1 VKSKSQNTR
10 QAVLE
15 SAIRAFARRGY
26 ASTSVDA
33 ILEASGLS
41 KPTLY
46 YYFEN
51 KAGLFRAILAFA
63 YDETFRLMNE
73 AATRARTAEKKLVN
87 VAEALFVF
95 ARAHEDLMRLVL
107 TTLFA
112 ASSELPPRCIVL
124 AKRRRNFEL
133 VHKIVEEAQQ
143 SGEFKA
149 TYDSTEMAQL
159 IFGALS
165 HQIRAHLLD
174 TSEAL
179 DRKRAERIVA
189 MFCEGARRKN

>member
-1 VKSKSQNTR
+1 LKAKSQETR
-10 QAVLE
+10 RLVLE

-26 ASTSVDA
+26 ASTSVDT
-33 ILEASGLS
+33 ILEETGLS

-51 KAGLFRAILAFA
+51 KADLFRAILAFA

-73 AATRARTAEKKLVN
+73 ATARGGTAEETLVN

-95 ARAHEDLMRLVL
+95 AKAHEDLMRLVL

-112 ASSELPPRCIVL
+112 ASSEFPPRSIDL
-124 AKRRRNFEL
+124 AKRQRNFEL
-133 VHKIVEEAQQ
+133 VHKIVQEAQA
-143 SGEFKA
+143 SGEFKT
-149 TYDSTEMAQL
+149 TYNSNEIAQS
-159 IFGALS
+159 IFGAIS

-174 TSEAL
+174 PSEEL
-179 DRKRAERIVA
+179 DRNRAKRIVA
-189 MFCEGARRKN
+189 LFCEGARGTH

>member
-1 VKSKSQNTR
+1 M
-10 QAVLE
+10 LE

-33 ILEASGLS
+33 ILEATGLS

-63 YDETFRLMNE
+63 YDETFRLMSE
-73 AATRARTAEKKLVN
+73 ATARAGKAEEKLVN

-95 ARAHEDLMRLVL
+95 AKAHEDLMRLVL
-107 TTLFA
+107 TTVFA
-112 ASSELPPRCIVL
+112 ASSELPPRSVDL

-133 VHKIVEEAQQ
+133 VRKIVEEAQQ
-143 SGEFKA
+143 TGEFKD
-149 TYDSTEMAQL
+149 TYDSAEIAQL

-165 HQIRAHLLD
+165 YQIRSQLIDSSAP
-174 TSEAL
+174 L

-189 MFCEGARRKN
+189 LFCEGARRKN

>member
-1 VKSKSQNTR
+1 
-10 QAVLE
+10 VLE

-26 ASTSVDA
+26 ASTSVDS
-33 ILEASGLS
+33 ILEATGLS

-63 YDETFRLMNE
+63 YDETFRLMSE
-73 AATRARTAEKKLVN
+73 AAAMARTAEERLVN
-87 VAEALFVF
+87 VAEALFGF
-95 ARAHEDLMRLVL
+95 ARTHDDLMRLVL

-112 ASSELPPRCIVL
+112 ASSELPPRCIDL
-124 AKRRRNFEL
+124 AKRRRNFKL
-133 VHKIVEEAQQ
+133 VRKIVEEAQQ
-143 SGEFKA
+143 AGEFKT
-149 TYDSTEMAQL
+149 TYNSTEIAQL

-165 HQIRAHLLD
+165 HQIRAHLID
-174 TSEAL
+174 SSEAL

-189 MFCEGARRKN
+189 LFCEGARSKS

>member
-1 VKSKSQNTR
+1 M
-10 QAVLE
+10 LE

-26 ASTSVDA
+26 AGTSVDT
-33 ILEASGLS
+33 ILEATGLS

-63 YDETFRLMNE
+63 YDETFRLMSE
-73 AATRARTAEKKLVN
+73 ASTRARTAEKKLVN

-95 ARAHEDLMRLVL
+95 AGAHEDLMRLVL
-107 TTLFA
+107 ATLFA
-112 ASSELPPRCIVL
+112 AASELPPRAIDF

-133 VHKIVEEAQQ
+133 VRKIVEEAQQ
-143 SGEFKA
+143 AGEFKA
-149 TYDSTEMAQL
+149 TYNSREMAML
-159 IFGALS
+159 VFGAIS
-165 HQIRAHLLD
+165 HQIRSHLID
-174 TSEAL
+174 SSQEL

-189 MFCEGARRKN
+189 LFLEGARGKG